1 VKYTL
6 IRSIVLPAILMTTAF
21 SVTAPAQTTGA
32 SRGKDSKD
40 SKDND
45 SKLRDSQKQKAEKE
59 AKRYDKVKA
68 FSLNLYQTDADFHE
82 QVDDDYDAV
91 QREHSIEAF
100 DRNVAPPAR
109 PYVLHDGDRL
119 RLQNGL
125 YDNKLVSDYVNHVGQ
140 QLVPMDSDK
149 LFAFRLVSDP
159 TPFADTLSTGTIYI
173 STGLIS
179 LLDNEAQLAFVLAHE
194 MAHVQLDHWRLKSI
208 LKYGDEEYNKK
219 ESRNRRIIGTGIGAL
234 AGAITGKAVGG
245 DGQTV
250 VGGAVAGSALGYAIG
265 AAWARAL
272 TLDWDTVQEDEADA
286 VAFKVALSR
295 SYDVREVPK
304 LYASLQTAVRQDSR
318 VGLGFV
324 GNKRRIAERIANSQ
338 DAIRDLKTFIDAQ
351 QGKLVV
357 TNPDFVRVM
366 SALKRDNGIL
376 AFYHDMFQLAKSN
389 LEYART
395 NRPNDPA
402 AHYYYGKVMKL
413 VGRTPED
420 RKVADEA
427 FQRAIQFDVRE
438 RNYGA
443 YFYRAL
449 ALIDQ
454 RNPSLNP
461 EIAKALQAYL
471 MASIRFA
478 SDEASLANVLP
489 PNLDDLYDYLTE
501 VGEVKWRPSVPD
513 ELKGQLMKVSAD
525 TQKTESPLR
534 QSAPP
539 ASRPAAVPLVAPAA
553 APAKK

>member
-1 VKYTL
+1 M
-6 IRSIVLPAILMTTAF
+6 VLPAILMTTAF
-21 SVTAPAQTTGA
+21 SVAASAQTTGA
-32 SRGKDSKD
+32 NRSRDSKD
-40 SKDND
+40 KDD
-45 SKLRDSQKQKAEKE
+45 AKLRDSQRQKAEKE

-91 QREHSIEAF
+91 QRAHAIEAF
-100 DRNVAPPAR
+100 DMNVSPPAR
-109 PYVLHDGDRL
+109 PTLLHDGDRL

-125 YDNKLVSDYVNHVGQ
+125 YDNKLVSDYMNHVGQ
-140 QLVPMDSDK
+140 QLVPLDSEK
-149 LFAFRLVSDP
+149 LFAFRLVADP
-159 TPFADTLSTGTIYI
+159 TPLAYTLSTGTIYI
-173 STGLIS
+173 STGLVS

-208 LKYGDEEYNKK
+208 LRYGDEEYNKNQ
-219 ESRNRRIIGTGIGAL
+219 SRNRRLLGTGLGAL
-234 AGAITGKAVGG
+234 AGAITGKAAGG

-250 VGGAVAGSALGYAIG
+250 VSGAFVGSALGYAIG
-265 AAWARAL
+265 SAWARAL

-286 VAFKVALSR
+286 VAFKVVLSR

-304 LYASLQTAVRQDSR
+304 LYASLQAAVKQDTR

-324 GNKRRIAERIANSQ
+324 GNKRRITERIANSQ
-338 DAIRDLKTFIDAQ
+338 DAIKDLKTFVDAQ

-357 TNPDFVRVM
+357 TNPEFVRVM

-420 RKVADEA
+420 RKIADEA
-427 FQRAIQFDVRE
+427 FQRAIQFDLRE

-443 YFYRAL
+443 HFYRAL

-461 EIAKALQAYL
+461 EIAKSLQAYL

-478 SDEASLANVLP
+478 SDEASVANVLP

-501 VGEVKWRPSVPD
+501 AGEVKWRPNVPD
-513 ELKGQLMKVSAD
+513 ELKNALIKISND
-525 TQKTESPLR
+525 TQKIESPLR
-534 QSAPP
+534 QSAAP
-539 ASRPAAVPLVAPAA
+539 APRTAAPAA
-553 APAKK
+553 PATVPAKK

>member
-6 IRSIVLPAILMTTAF
+6 IRSIVLPAILITTAL
-21 SVTAPAQTTGA
+21 SVSAAAQTTGA
-32 SRGKDSKD
+32 KGSRDSKGQD
-40 SKDND
+40 DA
-45 SKLRDSQKQKAEKE
+45 KLRDSQRQKAEKE

-68 FSLNLYQTDADFHE
+68 FSLNLYQTDADFHD

-100 DRNVAPPAR
+100 EKNVAPPAR
-109 PYVLHDGDRL
+109 PTLVHDGDRL
-119 RLQNGL
+119 RLQIGL
-125 YDNKLVSDYVNHVGQ
+125 YDNKMVADYVNHVGQ
-140 QLVPMDSDK
+140 QLVPVDSDK
-149 LFAFRLVSDP
+149 LFAFRLVADP

-173 STGLIS
+173 STGLVS

-208 LKYGDEEYNKK
+208 LKFGDEEYNKNQA
-219 ESRNRRIIGTGIGAL
+219 NRRKLIGTGLGAL
-234 AGAITGKAVGG
+234 AGALTGKAVGN
-245 DGQTV
+245 DAQAV
-250 VGGAVAGSALGYAIG
+250 VGGGVAGAAIGYAIG
-265 AAWARAL
+265 SVWARAL

-286 VAFKVALSR
+286 VAFKVALSH

-304 LYASLQTAVRQDSR
+304 LYGTLQAAVRQDSR

-324 GNKRRIAERIANSQ
+324 GNKRRIAERLANSQ
-338 DAIRDLKTFIDAQ
+338 DALKDLKTFVDAQ
-351 QGKLVV
+351 PNKLVV
-357 TNPDFVRVM
+357 TNPEFVRVM

-389 LEYART
+389 LEYARS

-420 RKVADEA
+420 QKIADEA

-461 EIAKALQAYL
+461 EIAKALQSYL

-501 VGEVKWRPSVPD
+501 AGEVKWRPIVPD
-513 ELKGQLMKVSAD
+513 ELKGALMKVSAD

-534 QSAPP
+534 QSAAP
-539 ASRPAAVPLVAPAA
+539 APRPAASTPPA
-553 APAKK
+553 APASVPAKK